1 MKRISI
7 LLITLMIIIISC
19 KITIAQKNEIVIKD
33 YLQKNLYDTSSYEP
47 IEFKIGSSI
56 NNDKV
61 PNLEQQFFNL
71 ENAYQRI
78 TEIVPYLINLT
89 KSYLTQENKKQLKD
103 IRDKCVNK
111 DKLNLLNLTEIADLQ
126 EQLSK
131 IIDKII
137 KSLVDKSISNQN
149 ILELES
155 QIEGSENRIIV
166 ERRRLNEVLDFY
178 GLNFP
183 YNINYIK
190 ILYHKY
196 RIKNNLGGLILKET
210 IFVINE
216 ESHQV
221 IKAIDL

>member
-33 YLQKNLYDTSSYEP
+33 YLQKNLNDTSSYEP

-89 KSYLTQENKKQLKD
+89 KSYLTQENKKQLID